1 MNKGVVFIFIVLFSC
16 QQKNIDT
23 NRVYPGMEGR
33 DTKNLGDV
41 TISYGYQDASVPP
54 EYHRSYTIILTNE
67 NYRFLVDSYGEII
80 KDTTIILTNQKER
93 VQQALEAFKKH
104 KIKNIENKS
113 EDVGCTGGNGES
125 IEITKDGRD
134 FFYGSNYYCAGK
146 TLGNLSG
153 DISSFLN
160 ELKKGIDTEVF
171 EWD

>member
-1 MNKGVVFIFIVLFSC
+1 MGKGVILIFVVLFSC
-16 QQKNIDT
+16 QQKNIESKKM
-23 NRVYPGMEGR
+23 YPGMEGPT
-33 DTKNLGDV
+33 TKHLGDI

-67 NYRFLVDSYGEII
+67 NYRFQVDSYGEII
-80 KDTTIILTNQKER
+80 KDTLIILTNQKER

-104 KIKNIENKS
+104 KIKNIKNKS
-113 EDVGCTGGNGES
+113 EDLGCSGGNGEF
-125 IEITKDGRD
+125 IEITKDGQD
-134 FFYGSNYYCAGK
+134 FFHGSNYYCAGK

-153 DISSFLN
+153 DISSFVN